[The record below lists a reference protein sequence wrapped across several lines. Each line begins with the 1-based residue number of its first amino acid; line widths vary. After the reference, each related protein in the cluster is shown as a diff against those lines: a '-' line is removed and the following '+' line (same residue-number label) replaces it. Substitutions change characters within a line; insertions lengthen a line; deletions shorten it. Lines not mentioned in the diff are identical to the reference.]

1 MRLYEVQL
9 GAHRHCLSEQMHT
22 DPASGGG
29 GDLAA
34 KEQPDVT
41 TIAG

>member
-22 DPASGGG
+22 DLASGGG
-29 GDLAA
+29 GNFAS
-34 KEQPDVT
+34 KVQPDLT